1 LIYPSFEEFNK
12 LAGKGRHIPVCKIMP
27 FKDDFFELASMAGV
41 DNSGV
46 LFESLK
52 GSPRISRYSIFAVN
66 PFLTI
71 ESKNGVVKLTQGEN
85 CREFKGNPID
95 EIRKVLAK
103 NKTLPLPKA
112 PSFCGGALGY
122 FSYDAGRW
130 FEKIPNGVRDDA
142 RTPDCQFHFF
152 DVVFVLD
159 HFDKTLFVTTTAP
172 IEGNLKLDYLEAV
185 KKIEEPLAKIEK
197 KRIQKS
203 NIRVGKACA
212 NLSQQQFEEIV
223 NQTREYIFA
232 GDIFQANLS
241 LRLDTPFVGNSFE
254 LYKILRRI
262 NPSPFAAY
270 LNFKDLSIV
279 SSSPE
284 RLVKVEGDIV
294 ETRPIAGTRRRGV
307 DFLEDERL
315 SVDLMLN
322 QKERAEHIMLVDLE
336 RNDLGRICDYGSVC
350 VNELMVIEQYS
361 HVIHIVSNVQGRILP
376 DKDLLDV
383 VRACFPGGTITG
395 CPKIRAMEI
404 IDELEPTRRG
414 IYTGSIGYLSFSGCM
429 DLNIAIRTIIIKDDI
444 AYAQAGAGIVA
455 DSEPKKEYFESLQKA
470 EAMLKALE
478 EYGRLN

>member
-1 LIYPSFEEFNK
+1 MIYPGYEEFSK
-12 LAGKGRHIPVCKIMP
+12 LAEKGRRIPVCKAMS
-27 FKDDFFELASMAGV
+27 FKDDFFELTSRAGV
-41 DNSGV
+41 GNSGI

-52 GSPRISRYSIFAVN
+52 GSSKISRYSIFAVN

-71 ESKNGVVKLTQGEN
+71 ESKNGVVKLIQGEN
-85 CREFKGNPID
+85 CRRFNGNPIE
-95 EIRKVLAK
+95 EIRKVLTK
-103 NKTLPLPKA
+103 HRTLSLPKV
-112 PSFCGGALGY
+112 PSFCGGAVGY

-130 FEKIPNGVRDDA
+130 FEKIPDGTIDDTK
-142 RTPDCQFHFF
+142 TPDCQFHFF
-152 DVVFVLD
+152 NVVFVFD
-159 HFDKTLFVTTTAP
+159 HFDKTLFVVTTAP
-172 IEGNLKLDYLEAV
+172 VDGNLKFNYLEAV
-185 KKIEEPLAKIEK
+185 KRVEESFAKLKK

-203 NIRVGKACA
+203 FIRVGKACP
-212 NLSQQQFEEIV
+212 NLTQKQFEKIV
-223 NQTREYIFA
+223 GQTREYIFA

-241 LRLDTPFVGNSFE
+241 LRLDTPFVGDSFE

-270 LNFKDLSIV
+270 LNFKDIDIV

-284 RLVKVEGDIV
+284 RLVKVEDGIV

-307 DFLEDERL
+307 DFLEDEKL
-315 SVDLMLN
+315 SADLILN

-350 VNELMVIEQYS
+350 VDELMVIEQYS
-361 HVIHIVSNVQGRILP
+361 HVIHIVSNVKGRILS

-414 IYTGSIGYLSFSGCM
+414 VYTGSIGYLSFSGHM
-429 DLNIAIRTIIIKDDI
+429 DLNIAIRTIVIKDNV

-470 EAMLKALE
+470 KAMLKALE
-478 EYGRLN
+478 EYGKLN